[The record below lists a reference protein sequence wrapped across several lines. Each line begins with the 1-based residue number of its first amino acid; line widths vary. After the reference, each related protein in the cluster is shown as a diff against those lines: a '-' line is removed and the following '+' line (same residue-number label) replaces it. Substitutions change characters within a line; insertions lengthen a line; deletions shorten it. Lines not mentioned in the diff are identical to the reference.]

1 MHLIQGFFFCFV
13 LREAVGK
20 VEMTAVFLFFSP
32 MGTLALTG
40 YSSSVP
46 RALRLLTV
54 TDGMASNRYASRLL
68 P

>member
-1 MHLIQGFFFCFV
+1 MCFV
-13 LREAVGK
+13 LRDAVGE

-46 RALRLLTV
+46 RAL
-54 TDGMASNRYASRLL
+54 GC
-68 P
+68 